1 MSTPTPHDA
10 VFKVFLSDPETAR
23 DFLAIHLP
31 ARLQQVCD
39 LSTLRLE
46 PGSYI
51 DRDLLPFYSDVV
63 YSLKTA
69 NGHKGYIY
77 TVIEHQ
83 STPDKLIPFRL
94 MRYTLGIM
102 QHHLRQGYDQLPL
115 VIPMLFYHGMTSPY
129 PFSMDW
135 LQLFSE
141 PDLARTLYNQPFP
154 LVDVTAIPDNEIM
167 QQKRMALLEI
177 VLKHARVVRDLME
190 LADPIR
196 SLLKLGLCTHEQLET
211 LLTYMADV
219 GDTADP
225 AGLLR
230 ILAQSSPEYEEI
242 VMTMAQKLEKIGEKR
257 GLDLGEKRGLEIGEQ
272 RGMEKGRQEGIV
284 EGKRAVARTLLMN
297 GVAADLVMTATGL
310 TAQELEQLKH

>member
-10 VFKVFLSDPETAR
+10 VFKIFLNDPETAK

-31 ARLQQVCD
+31 AKLQQVCD

-51 DRDLLPFYSDVV
+51 DKDLRPFYSDVV

-69 NGHKGYIY
+69 NGHRGYIY
-77 TVIEHQ
+77 TAVEHQ
-83 STPDKLIPFRL
+83 STPDKLMPFRL
-94 MRYTLGIM
+94 MRYALAIM
-102 QHHLRQGYDQLPL
+102 QNHLRQGHDQLPL

-129 PFSMDW
+129 PLSMDW
-135 LQLFSE
+135 LDLFSE
-141 PDLARTLYNQPFP
+141 PELARALYSQSFP

-177 VLKHARVVRDLME
+177 VLKHARVVRDLRE
-190 LADPIR
+190 LAEPIG
-196 SLLKLGLCTHEQLET
+196 SLLKLRLCTHEQLET
-211 LLTYMADV
+211 LLAYMADV

-242 VMTMAQKLEKIGEKR
+242 VMTMAQKLEKIGR
-257 GLDLGEKRGLEIGEQ
+257 
-272 RGMEKGRQEGIV
+272 EKGRQEGMATGMEKGFL

-297 GVAADLVMTATGL
+297 GVAAELVMKATGL